1 MVNTALELKDIRVER
16 DGTPIVNGVSIS
28 VPAGSVHALMGPNG
42 SGKSSLANAVMGHPA
57 YALASGTITLDG
69 EDLTGSAP
77 DERSRK
83 GLFLSPQYP
92 PEIPGVTV
100 SSMLRA
106 AVNAHRESPIGVVEF
121 RDTLMRAMKELDID
135 PAFSGRGLNEGFSGG
150 ERKRMEMLQLAL
162 LRPKYAILDETDAGL
177 DVDAFR
183 IITDGVERA
192 KKNGTGFLIIT
203 HYPRMSEVLKPDAV
217 HVMRDGRI
225 AAEGGPELADRIG
238 KEGYGGIGNA

>member
-1 MVNTALELKDIRVER
+1 MTDALELKDIRVGR
-16 DGTPIVNGVSIS
+16 DGTTVVDDVSIT

-57 YALASGTITLDG
+57 YTLMGGSVVLDG
-69 EDLTGSAP
+69 EDLSETAP

-106 AVNAHRESPIGVVEF
+106 AVNAHRESPVGVVEF
-121 RDTLMRAMKELDID
+121 RDMLLAAMKELGID
-135 PAFSGRGLNEGFSGG
+135 PSFGGRGLNEGFSGG

-177 DVDAFR
+177 DVDAFS
-183 IITDGVERA
+183 IITDGVKRA
-192 KKNGTGFLIIT
+192 KRQGTGFLIIT
-203 HYPRMSEVLKPDAV
+203 HYPRMSEVLRPDAV
-217 HVMRDGRI
+217 HVMRGGRI
-225 AAEGGPELADRIG
+225 VAEGGPELAERIG
-238 KEGYGGIGNA
+238 KEGYAGIGAE